1 MPSKRTINLAPI
13 GVKKIDL
20 RLAAGG
26 ILLILLLASAFGKFL
41 VADRLNAVIRAEGEV
56 TALQSDLQGI
66 YRRVASYG
74 DLETEYAHYTY
85 SGMTKEELAMADRA
99 EVVRIVQK
107 ETGEAARLISWNL
120 SGNLLT
126 LSVAASD
133 LQDINRMVKNLGEF
147 EIVDL
152 CSVTT
157 AVKEDLQV
165 PGAYA
170 GVPEELAGADHIVR
184 ANILVYL
191 KSAGEEAGK

>member
-74 DLETEYAHYTY
+74 DLEEEYAHYTY

-191 KSAGEEAGK
+191 KNAGEEAGK

>member
-56 TALQSDLQGI
+56 TALQSDIQGA
-66 YRRVASYG
+66 YRRIAGYG
-74 DLETEYAHYTY
+74 DLEAEYAHYTY

-99 EVVRIVQK
+99 EVVRMVQK

-170 GVPEELAGADHIVR
+170 GVPEELAGSDHIVR

>member
-56 TALQSDLQGI
+56 TALQSDIQGA
-66 YRRVASYG
+66 YRRIAGYG
-74 DLETEYAHYTY
+74 DLEAEYAHYTY

-99 EVVRIVQK
+99 EVVRMVQK

>member
-41 VADRLNAVIRAEGEV
+41 VADRLNALIRAEGEV
-56 TALQSDLQGI
+56 TALQSDIQGA
-66 YRRVASYG
+66 YRRIAGYG
-74 DLETEYAHYTY
+74 DLEAEYAHYTY

-99 EVVRIVQK
+99 EVVRMVQK

-157 AVKEDLQV
+157 AVKEDLQG
-165 PGAYA
+165 PGTYT

>member
-26 ILLILLLASAFGKFL
+26 VLLILLLASAFGKFL

-56 TALQSDLQGI
+56 TALQSDIQGA
-66 YRRVASYG
+66 YRRIAGYG

-99 EVVRIVQK
+99 EVVRMVQK

-191 KSAGEEAGK
+191 KNAGEEAGK